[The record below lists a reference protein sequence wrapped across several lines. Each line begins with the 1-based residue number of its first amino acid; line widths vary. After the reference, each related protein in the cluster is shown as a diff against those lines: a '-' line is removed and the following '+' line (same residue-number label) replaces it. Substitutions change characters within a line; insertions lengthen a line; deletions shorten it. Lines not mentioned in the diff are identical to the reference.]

1 MKTLLKHEF
10 KIQLIAIIILFSI
23 FIACITLE
31 NRLFSKIF
39 IIDFFVLAFVQYT
52 LNVIKFFDKKYLK
65 TDSRYFYIYS
75 STFVVVS
82 FLLYLLSDFL
92 NAKVLVNIL
101 EVIGISWVILSPI
114 LIFQS
119 LCIAWSDSQN
129 NAVKQNLID

>member
-10 KIQLIAIIILFSI
+10 KIQLILIITLLST
-23 FIACITLE
+23 FITCITLE
-31 NRLFSKIF
+31 DRLFSKIF

-52 LNVIKFFDKKYLK
+52 LNVIKFFNKKYLK
-65 TDSRYFYIYS
+65 TDSRIFYIYV

-82 FLLYLLSDFL
+82 FLLYLLSDFFSIESL
-92 NAKVLVNIL
+92 INII
-101 EVIGISWVILSPI
+101 EVTAITWIFSPI

-129 NAVKQNLID
+129 NAKKQNLID